1 MLRFGAIVDRLLLAD
16 GIRGKLDSN
25 RPNAAWGSGGRSS
38 FREGHI
44 MRISK
49 KAALKFG
56 TALGCLV
63 LAAPVYAQE
72 TASDQS
78 GGVEEIVVT
87 ARGRDENLQDVP
99 VAVSAFS
106 AQSIQD
112 RKIEGA
118 ADFLSATPNISIN
131 QSQSSGVSF
140 ITVRGVSQVRNGESP
155 VAVVIDGVQQV
166 TSRQLTQ
173 DLFDLERIEVLRGPQ
188 GALYGRN
195 AIGGAIVITTKRP
208 SEEFEGSA
216 SLGFGRGEDYRARAS
231 VSGPLAGENLRFRL
245 AGSYRNLDGYYS
257 NLFLNKKADGVEDFN
272 LRGQLFAQLGE
283 NFTADFK
290 AQFGQTVGGAG
301 NFQYQ
306 AAGFDPAR
314 PCFLDPASP
323 FGGPGPDANRVVR
336 SFCATNLGYNKRT
349 TSQFSLN
356 LEYDLGFATIRNVT
370 AHDRVKE
377 YIAADQFPYT
387 ASVDLFGIFDGTQT
401 QFEDVKA
408 WSNELR
414 ITSRS
419 DQPFRWMV
427 GGYYLDTKRF
437 ISTTTGDDNNRGIV
451 DVFRVPQF
459 TNPINPTLSFLAD
472 DNHNKAWALFG
483 NVAYDV
489 TDRLEISV
497 AGRYDKDSRR
507 QSVLPNQTGSL
518 PAGCTVAAPNLCV
531 KRNSYDLFQPK
542 VSFRYQASE
551 NFNLFG
557 SWGIGF
563 RSGQFNQSG
572 VAAAALLAGVNGVS
586 DVVQQEKAETFELGF
601 KSDLFDRRLRLNGTF
616 YTTSDKN
623 PLYFVFIGSIGAQ
636 VLVNIDQVRSTG
648 FELEAQAKLTDGL
661 DLFANYGY
669 THSRVKKYSVDPL
682 LVGNVTPYVPKD
694 TWALGAQYRTNLT
707 DSVGVFVRADV
718 EHHGKQYWDPEN
730 STARNSYQLA
740 NLRFGI
746 EHPDGKW
753 SLIGSVD
760 NLFDKKYNSEWVLG
774 GFVHPGLPRTWS
786 IDLNYKF

>member
-1 MLRFGAIVDRLLLAD
+1 MGNTVRIGLLL
-16 GIRGKLDSN
+16 
-25 RPNAAWGSGGRSS
+25 
-38 FREGHI
+38 
-44 MRISK
+44 
-49 KAALKFG
+49 G
-56 TALGCLV
+56 TAIGATAWTLP
-63 LAAPVYAQE
+63 AYAQDGS
-72 TASDQS
+72 AQS
-78 GGVEEIVVT
+78 NAGVEEIVVT
-87 ARGRDENLQDVP
+87 ARGRAENLQEVP

-131 QSQSSGVSF
+131 QSQSAGSSF

-195 AIGGAIVITTKRP
+195 AIGGAIVITTKAP
-208 SEEFEGSA
+208 STDFEGSG
-216 SLGFGRGEDYRARAS
+216 SLGFGRGNDYRARAS
-231 VSGPLAGENLRFRL
+231 VSGPLAGEDLRFRL
-245 AGSYRNLDGYYS
+245 SGSYRNLDGYYN
-257 NLFLNKKADGVEDFN
+257 NLYLNKKVDGVEDIN
-272 LRGQLFAQLGE
+272 LRGQLFAQLGD
-283 NFTADFK
+283 NLTADFK
-290 AQFGQTVGGAG
+290 AQVGRTVGGG
-301 NFQYQ
+301 VNFQYQ
-306 AAGFDPAR
+306 SALFDPAR
-314 PCFLDPASP
+314 PCFLNAANP
-323 FGGPGPDANRVVR
+323 FGGPAPDANRVVR
-336 SFCATNLGYNKRT
+336 TFCATNLGYNKRT
-349 TSQFSLN
+349 TSQFSLK

-370 AHDRVKE
+370 SYDRVKE
-377 YIAADQFPYT
+377 YLEGDQFLYT
-387 ASVDLFGIFDGTQT
+387 ASIDVFGAFDGTQT

-419 DQPFRWMV
+419 DQPFRWMF

-437 ISTTTGDDNNRGIV
+437 ISTTTGDDNLQGIV
-451 DVFRVPQF
+451 DIYRTPQF
-459 TNPINPTLSFLAD
+459 TNPANPTLSFFAD

-483 NVAYDV
+483 NLAYDV
-489 TDRLEISV
+489 TDKLEISV
-497 AGRYDKDSRR
+497 AGRYDKDTRR
-507 QSVLPNQTGSL
+507 QFVLPNQTGAL
-518 PAGCTVAAPNLCV
+518 PVGCTVANSAACI

-542 VSFRYQASE
+542 VSLRYQVSD

-586 DVVQQEKAETFELGF
+586 DVVQQEEAETFELGF

-616 YTTSDKN
+616 FTTSDKN

-636 VLVNIDQVRSTG
+636 VLVNIDRVRSTG
-648 FELEAQAKLTDGL
+648 FELEAQAKITDGL
-661 DLFANYGY
+661 DVFANYGY
-669 THSRVKKYSVDPL
+669 THSRVKKYTVNPL

-694 TWALGAQYRTNLT
+694 TWALGLQYRTNL
-707 DSVGVFVRADV
+707 SENFGLFARADV
-718 EHHGKQYWDPEN
+718 EHHGKQFWDPEN
-730 STARNSYQLA
+730 STARNGYELA
-740 NLRFGI
+740 NLRFGF

-753 SLIGSVD
+753 SLIGSVE

-774 GFVHPGLPRTWS
+774 GFAHPGLPRTWS
-786 IDLNYKF
+786 IDFNVKF